1 MVLIKL
7 LLKLF
12 KVSKIEIN
20 DGDKLESDK
29 LKIKQLEKKELYGND
44 RV

>member
-1 MVLIKL
+1 MVLIKSSYQS
-7 LLKLF
+7 F

-29 LKIKQLEKKELYGND
+29 LRLEGELHSKFLKF
-44 RV
+44 RL